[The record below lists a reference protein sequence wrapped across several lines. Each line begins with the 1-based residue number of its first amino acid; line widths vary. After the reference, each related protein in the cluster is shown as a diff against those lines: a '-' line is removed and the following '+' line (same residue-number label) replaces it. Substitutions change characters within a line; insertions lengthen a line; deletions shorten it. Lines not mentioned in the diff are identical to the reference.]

1 MLKKFGL
8 FVISLVALAVAV
20 IGWNSPGTTKPI
32 RTSDGQPIPGSLARL
47 EAVSVNGN
55 TQWLLMRGADS
66 TRPVLLFLH
75 GGPGL
80 PEASLLVGHELE
92 KKFVVVNWEQRG
104 AGKSYDASVF
114 NDSFNIATFVDDAV
128 EVSQWLTQR
137 FHQPR
142 IYLMAHSWGTF
153 LGIRTVQKRPD
164 LFRAFFSISQIAS
177 QLEAE
182 KISYNW
188 VLAQAR
194 QHDDTRQ
201 VSRLINQ
208 GPPPYP
214 ADAWLDY
221 LMWQRGL
228 VADYGGGMY
237 RANFYPLFI
246 RSLLFCQEYTLLD
259 KIHYGFGAM
268 ESVRRL
274 WPPVVATD
282 LLRAAPTLQVPYY
295 LFQGTHDY
303 QTPYPVAKRY
313 FDHVQAPRKRLFTFT
328 NSAHSPI
335 FEEPEHF
342 QRCLDSALADQ
353 AAAEH
358 PLTKRQPL
366 PEQTRF

>member
-1 MLKKFGL
+1 MLKKIGL
-8 FVISLVALAVAV
+8 LLICLLAVALSV
-20 IGWNSPGTTKPI
+20 IGWNSPGKTKPI
-32 RTSDGQPIPGSLARL
+32 VTTDGQPIPGSVARL
-47 EAVSVNGN
+47 EAVSINGN
-55 TQWLLMRGADS
+55 TQWLLMRGVDS
-66 TRPVLLFLH
+66 TKPVLLFLH

-104 AGKSYDASVF
+104 AGKSYDANVF
-114 NDSFNIATFVDDAV
+114 NDSFNVATFVNDAV
-128 EVSQWLTQR
+128 DVSHWLVQR

-153 LGIRTVQKRPD
+153 LGVLTVQKRPD
-164 LFRAFFSISQIAS
+164 LFKAFFSISQITN

-188 VLAQAR
+188 VLARAR
-194 QHDDTRQ
+194 QHDDKRQ
-201 VSRLINQ
+201 ISRLINQ

-214 ADAWLDY
+214 ANAWLDY

-246 RSLLFCQEYTLLD
+246 RSILFCNEYSLLD
-259 KIHYGFGAM
+259 KIHYGLGAM

-282 LLRAAPTLQVPYY
+282 LSRVAPNLQVPYY

-313 FDHVQAPRKRLFTFT
+313 FDNVQAPQKRLFTFT

-335 FEEPEHF
+335 FEEPERF
-342 QRCLDSALADQ
+342 RQCLDSALADK
-353 AAAEH
+353 ADSGSSLV
-358 PLTKRQPL
+358 PLRPL
-366 PEQTRF
+366 P

>member
-1 MLKKFGL
+1 MIKKIGL
-8 FVISLVALAVAV
+8 VLMGLLAVAIGV
-20 IGWNSPGTTKPI
+20 IAWNSPGKTNPI
-32 RTSDGQPIPGSLARL
+32 LDRDGQPIPGSLARL
-47 EAVSVNGN
+47 EAVTINGN

-66 TRPVLLFLH
+66 TKPVLLFLH

-104 AGKSYDASVF
+104 AGKSYDANVF
-114 NDSFNIATFVDDAV
+114 NDSFNVATFVDDAV
-128 EVSQWLTQR
+128 DVSRWLAHR

-153 LGIRTVQKRPD
+153 LGILTVQKRPD
-164 LFRAFFSISQIAS
+164 LFTAYISISQIAS
-177 QLEAE
+177 QLDAE

-194 QHDDTRQ
+194 QHNDKRQ
-201 VSRLINQ
+201 VGRLIDQ

-246 RSLLFCQEYTLLD
+246 RSILFCQEYTLLD

-274 WPPVVATD
+274 WPPVVETD
-282 LLRAAPTLQVPYY
+282 LLRTAPTLQIPYY

-303 QTPYPVAKRY
+303 QTPYPIAKRY
-313 FDHVQAPRKRLFTFT
+313 FDSVQAPRKRLFTFT

-342 QRCLDSALADQ
+342 QRCLDSALADL
-353 AAAEH
+353 ADDRDI
-358 PLTKRQPL
+358 LTKIHSL
-366 PEQTRF
+366 P